1 MGTEF
6 IKILTKE
13 HRDALSKARKTYGTT
28 NQILVSN
35 EELCELAAVC
45 AKYPRYSTAEK
56 AQEALYDKALD
67 EVADVL
73 IVLDHIVN
81 IFDLKTPDLKKR
93 VDGKVKRL
101 QGWLNSSDSMEQTTI
116 DRQVPGQTSIPTM
129 NGCSGCIYEESK
141 PLGRCKSC
149 VDQSLFLALIYI
161 HHYVSCTHPPTDLT
175 TGEYMSIS
183 CSFVHN
189 SCVQTLFAHT
199 TDI

>member
-73 IVLDHIVN
+73 IVLDHIIN

-101 QGWLNSSDSMEQTTI
+101 QGWLNSSDNMEQTTI

-149 VDQSLFLALIYI
+149 VDQSNYKKGFPCSTCQ
-161 HHYVSCTHPPTDLT
+161 HMGNFKNMKDGEVCEVCVRTD
-175 TGEYMSIS
+175 GSMYCPKPKEG
-183 CSFVHN
+183 
-189 SCVQTLFAHT
+189 
-199 TDI
+199 